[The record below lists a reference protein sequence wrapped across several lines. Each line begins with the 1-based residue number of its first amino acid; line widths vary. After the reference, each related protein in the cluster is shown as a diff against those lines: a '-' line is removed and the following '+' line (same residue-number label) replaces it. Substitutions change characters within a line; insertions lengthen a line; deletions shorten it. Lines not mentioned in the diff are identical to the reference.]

1 MGPTKSLVY
10 LVAGFPLRVAMIC
23 DISFFGTRLEWS
35 FWGFWGVCCK
45 KLNSQSSVFFFLGG
59 GMKLF
64 AGFGIF
70 RIGKKLP
77 FFERFSGWW
86 FQTFS
91 IFTPTWGRFPF

>member
-1 MGPTKSLVY
+1 MVFL
-10 LVAGFPLRVAMIC
+10 GFLGGLLQETQQPKQC
-23 DISFFGTRLEWS
+23 
-35 FWGFWGVCCK
+35 
-45 KLNSQSSVFFFLGG
+45 FFFLGG